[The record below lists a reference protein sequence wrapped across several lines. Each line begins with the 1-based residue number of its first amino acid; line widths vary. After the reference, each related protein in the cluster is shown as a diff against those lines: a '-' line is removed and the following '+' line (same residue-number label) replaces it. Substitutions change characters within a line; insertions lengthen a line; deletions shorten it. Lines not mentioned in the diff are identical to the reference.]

1 MTKKVALITG
11 ITGQD
16 GAYLAEYLIKKD
28 YIVHGI
34 KRRASMFNTERIDHI
49 YQDPHVDNRNLI
61 LHYGDMTDSMNLT
74 RIIQEAQPDEI
85 YNLAAMSHVKVSFDT
100 PEYTANADGIGTLRI
115 LEAIRLLGLT
125 HKTRV
130 YQASTS
136 ELYGL
141 VQQVPQTENT
151 PFYPRSPY
159 GVAKLYAYW
168 ITVNYREAYN
178 MHASN
183 GILFNHESPIRG
195 ETFVTRKITRAFS
208 RIVLGMQD
216 TIFLGNL
223 SARRDWGHA
232 KDYIR
237 AMHLILQQDKPDDY
251 VIATGITTSIRDFI
265 KLTGNELG
273 IEMTFFGDGA
283 DEKGYVTAIDENVFC
298 LKVGEQYLENFKKR
312 IRKDLKS
319 GVESPVISVDPQY
332 FRPTEVELLIG
343 DPTKAKEK
351 LGWVPKYDLKGLISD
366 MIHSDVELMKKDAF
380 LREGGYR
387 TLNYFE

>member
-28 YIVHGI
+28 YTVHGI

-195 ETFVTRKITRAFS
+195 ETFVTRKITRAIS

-237 AMHLILQQDKPDDY
+237 AMHLILQQEKPDDY

-273 IEMTFFGDGA
+273 VEIAFVGEGA
-283 DEKGYVTAIDENVFC
+283 EEKGYVTAIDDKVFN
-298 LKVGEQYLENFKKR
+298 LKVGEQYLEKFKKR
-312 IRKDLKS
+312 ISQDLKS
-319 GVESPVISVDPQY
+319 GNQIPVISVDPQY

>member
-1 MTKKVALITG
+1 MSKKIALITG

-115 LEAIRLLGLT
+115 LEAIRLLGLVN
-125 HKTRV
+125 KTRV

-141 VQQVPQTENT
+141 VQQVPQSERT

-159 GVAKLYAYW
+159 GVAKLYAY
-168 ITVNYREAYN
+168 
-178 MHASN
+178 
-183 GILFNHESPIRG
+183 
-195 ETFVTRKITRAFS
+195 
-208 RIVLGMQD
+208 
-216 TIFLGNL
+216 
-223 SARRDWGHA
+223 
-232 KDYIR
+232 
-237 AMHLILQQDKPDDY
+237 
-251 VIATGITTSIRDFI
+251 
-265 KLTGNELG
+265 
-273 IEMTFFGDGA
+273 
-283 DEKGYVTAIDENVFC
+283 
-298 LKVGEQYLENFKKR
+298 
-312 IRKDLKS
+312 
-319 GVESPVISVDPQY
+319 
-332 FRPTEVELLIG
+332 
-343 DPTKAKEK
+343 
-351 LGWVPKYDLKGLISD
+351 
-366 MIHSDVELMKKDAF
+366 
-380 LREGGYR
+380 
-387 TLNYFE
+387 